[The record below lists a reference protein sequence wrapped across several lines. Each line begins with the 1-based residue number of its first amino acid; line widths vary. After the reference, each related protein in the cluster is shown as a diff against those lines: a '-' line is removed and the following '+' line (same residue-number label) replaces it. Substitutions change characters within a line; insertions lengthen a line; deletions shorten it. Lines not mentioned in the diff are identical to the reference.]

1 LSFACQNW
9 FALIFMNSKQF
20 NKGRLLLGKSQSQ
33 MARLLGISSR
43 SVQSFEQGWR
53 NIPPSVERH
62 LLVLLSLKV
71 KADGGRKPCWEVR
84 NCPDEWKT
92 NCPAWEF
99 KAGDLCWFIN
109 NTFCNGKSQNSWR
122 TKMEVCQKCQ
132 VFSKLKIPN
141 D

>member
-1 LSFACQNW
+1 
-9 FALIFMNSKQF
+9 MNKNEF
-20 NKGRLLLGKSQSQ
+20 IYARRYLGKSQSQ
-33 MARLLGISSR
+33 MARLLGVSSR

-71 KADGGRKPCWEVR
+71 SANDERKPCWEIR
-84 NCPDEWKT
+84 NCPDEWKA
-92 NCPAWEF
+92 NCSAWEF

-109 NTFCNGKSQNSWR
+109 GTFCNGKRRDNWNR
-122 TKMEVCQKCQ
+122 KMELCRKCK
-132 VFSKLKIPN
+132 VFQRLKLPTKV